1 MSQPAALIEI
11 HGLQYTYM
19 RGTPLE
25 TLALRGVDMA
35 VYPGEILGVIGPTGS
50 GKSTLLQHL
59 NGLLRP
65 QAGRVTVTGLDLADP
80 RTDLRGVRLR
90 VALLF
95 QSPEDQLFER
105 YVADDVAFGPLNLGL
120 PLDEVRERVRR
131 AMEAAGL
138 PLEAFR
144 DRMTLSLSQGE
155 RRRVALAGVLALE
168 PQVLVLDEPLA
179 GLDPRGRR
187 ALLSLLEGW
196 HRQEGRAIVWSSHSM
211 EEMAEVADRIY
222 VLAEGRVVLE
232 GTSRQVFAQRGLLT
246 AHGLEVPVVAQVMDE
261 LARAGCPVSP
271 DVLTLEQAAAALEAL
286 LA

>member
-1 MSQPAALIEI
+1 MHQPLIEVQDL
-11 HGLQYTYM
+11 HYTYM

-25 TLALRGVDMA
+25 TTALRGVCFTVRA
-35 VYPGEILGVIGPTGS
+35 GEVVGVIGPTGS

-65 QAGRVTVTGLDLADP
+65 QRGSVHVLGQDLADP
-80 RTDLRGVRLR
+80 RVDLREVRRR

-95 QSPEDQLFER
+95 QNPEDQVFER

-120 PLDEVRERVRR
+120 SREEVRARVRR

-138 PLEAFR
+138 SPSFENRLTFA
-144 DRMTLSLSQGE
+144 LSAGE

-168 PQVLVLDEPLA
+168 PEVLVLDEPLA

-187 ALLSLLEGW
+187 ELLALLQEW
-196 HRQEGRAIVWSSHSM
+196 HRRERRAVVWASHSM
-211 EEMAEVADRIY
+211 EELAGLADRVY

-232 GTSRQVFAQRGLLT
+232 GPTRQVFAQSDVLARW
-246 AHGLEVPVVAQVMDE
+246 GLEAPIVPQVLGE
-261 LARAGCPVSP
+261 LARAGLPVRS
-271 DVLTLEQAAAALEAL
+271 DVLTLEEAL
-286 LA
+286 PVLEEVLR

>member
-1 MSQPAALIEI
+1 MSRPPALIEI

-19 RGTPLE
+19 RGTPLA
-25 TLALRGVDMA
+25 TPALCGVDLA
-35 VYPGEILGVIGPTGS
+35 VYPGEIVGVIGPTGS

-80 RTDLRGVRLR
+80 RNDLRGVRLR

-138 PLEAFR
+138 PLEVFR
-144 DRMTLSLSQGE
+144 DRMVLSLSQGE

-187 ALLSLLEGW
+187 ALLGLLEKW

-222 VLAEGRVVLE
+222 VLAEGRAVLE
-232 GTSRQVFAQRGLLT
+232 GTPRQVFAQKELLT

-261 LARAGCPVSP
+261 LARGGCPVPP
-271 DVLTLEQAAAALEAL
+271 DVFTLEEAAAALEAL